1 MEVSAHKSKFLS
13 AQLRE
18 QFVLPARLSYPGYEE
33 MDANGVNELYLSAGM
48 FSFRLPGY
56 YVPGA
61 FVLLGEESSTPIRI
75 QSNNKNKLKTFFFLI
90 KNVVSIAA
98 ALEQVPGKTLVDP
111 SSFPISF
118 LPH

>member
-1 MEVSAHKSKFLS
+1 
-13 AQLRE
+13 
-18 QFVLPARLSYPGYEE
+18 